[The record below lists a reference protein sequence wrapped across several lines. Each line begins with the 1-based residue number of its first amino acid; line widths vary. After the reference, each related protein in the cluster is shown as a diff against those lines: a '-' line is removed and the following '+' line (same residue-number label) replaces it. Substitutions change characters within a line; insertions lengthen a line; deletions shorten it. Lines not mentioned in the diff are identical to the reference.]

1 LYIYRRLQAIKF
13 YRLTF
18 LLLFGL
24 SFPLWASSP
33 TVYTSIKP
41 VAMLVKAV
49 AGDALDVKV
58 LLPDSA
64 SPHDYALKFSDLR
77 ALREAELF
85 VWVGPE
91 LESILAKALRG
102 IPGENQFSL
111 AGIKTLHWPEH
122 LSHDHHR
129 EHHSDHRSHDDELS
143 KDPHL
148 WLSPENSLKVGTALF
163 EQLSN
168 KYPQFKSNFAANL
181 KTFSESLVALDD
193 EISKQLAP
201 VKQQGFIVLHD
212 GYGHFVDH
220 YGLNQLSVIKLNS
233 GASRGARHYSEMM
246 ALGDQ
251 VACVFTEPQLNS
263 KSAIQLANT
272 LGANH
277 AELDFMGANIMLNHH
292 SYLGF
297 LTAFADSF
305 TTCLSR

>member
-1 LYIYRRLQAIKF
+1 M
-13 YRLTF
+13 
-18 LLLFGL
+18 
-24 SFPLWASSP
+24 WASSP
-33 TVYTSIKP
+33 VVYTSIKP

-49 AGDALDVKV
+49 AGDDLDVKV

-77 ALREAELF
+77 ALREANLF

-102 IPGENQFSL
+102 IPRENQFSL

-122 LSHDHHR
+122 LSHDHHG
-129 EHHSDHRSHDDELS
+129 EHDSDHSLHDDELS

-148 WLSPENSLKVGTALF
+148 WLSPENSLKVGEALL

-168 KYPQFKSNFAANL
+168 KYPQLKGNFTENFR
-181 KTFSESLVALDD
+181 TFSKGLVVLDD
-193 EISKQLAP
+193 KIEKQLEH

-220 YGLNQLSVIKLNS
+220 YGLNQLSVIKLSS
-233 GASRGARHYSEMM
+233 GAGRGARHFSDMM

-263 KSAIQLANT
+263 KSAIQLTNT
-272 LGANH
+272 LGSNH
-277 AELDFMGANIMLNHH
+277 AELDLMGTNVMLSDD
-292 SYLGF
+292 SYLEF
-297 LTAFADSF
+297 FTAFADSF
-305 TTCLSR
+305 ATCLSD

>member
-1 LYIYRRLQAIKF
+1 
-13 YRLTF
+13 
-18 LLLFGL
+18 
-24 SFPLWASSP
+24 
-33 TVYTSIKP
+33 
-41 VAMLVKAV
+41 MLVKAV
-49 AGDALDVKV
+49 VGDNLEVKV

-77 ALREAELF
+77 VLKEAELF

-122 LSHDHHR
+122 LSHDHHGD
-129 EHHSDHRSHDDELS
+129 HHSEHKLDDELS

-148 WLSPENSLKVGTALF
+148 WLSPENSLKVGEALL

-168 KYPQFKSNFAANL
+168 KYPQFKGSFAENFR
-181 KTFSESLVALDD
+181 TFSESLEALDD
-193 EISKQLAP
+193 KIDKQLAP

-220 YGLNQLSVIKLNS
+220 YGLNQLSVVKLSS
-233 GASRGARHYSEMM
+233 GASRGARHYSDMM

-277 AELDFMGANIMLNHH
+277 AELDLMGTNVMLSHH
-292 SYLGF
+292 SYLAF
-297 LTAFADSF
+297 LAAFSDSF
-305 TTCLSR
+305 VTCLSQ